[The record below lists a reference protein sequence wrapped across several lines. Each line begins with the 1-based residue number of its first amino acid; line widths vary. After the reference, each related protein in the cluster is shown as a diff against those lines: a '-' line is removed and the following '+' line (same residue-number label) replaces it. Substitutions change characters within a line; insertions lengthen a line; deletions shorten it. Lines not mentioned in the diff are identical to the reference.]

1 MDQDFQKAITDYDLS
16 EKAQHALT
24 INDINDCS
32 SFLSVNVKKLYY
44 TEKGHK
50 QTIDELSCFQS
61 MLTKEKEILNEIL
74 QAKPDSI
81 KLTEKK
87 KNKETSSNSIEKL
100 IDEKG
105 LPQKKHIIIQE
116 LHIQNH
122 IGVPKKDMPSRENAR
137 DGFVRFVQNENF
149 SVRATNVLL
158 QNCYSLDDF
167 TSLTEEKLVSFPNCG
182 RKTVREILTFL
193 AENCSD
199 GVPSPPLPLVK
210 QLATPPEDSSI
221 ERLPLFSFKRLHEFA
236 VEQLHPGFQGN
247 LKNKDLALSV
257 RTLNILDELQLETI
271 GEVMLTPGSELL
283 KQPNFGKKCL
293 RELQDVVCELCANEA
308 KQEHLSLPPTE
319 HSLAIL
325 PLFSSQRF
333 RGVSVTD
340 LHHGFHA
347 TTKLSELII
356 SHRTSNALTRLG
368 VLSIGEVMLTPG
380 DELLRIKGFGRKSL
394 KEVRDTVRSLCFS
407 DSQLEEQN
415 AVDYSSYDAMVACF
429 VSQCLKS
436 QRNQNLFKQRFCFTE
451 GKAPTLEEL
460 GQQFDITRERTR
472 QILKKGLNKLR
483 IKQNLDK
490 LRSFWQQLDE
500 LVMKG
505 GGLVKLGTLSTV
517 LQAHYDWP
525 TPPFPPALGQFL
537 LLKEPD
543 AVFKQDDDLLT
554 IPSPCQSCR
563 VPREL
568 LQKFDFET
576 TKSFHIQVVAAR
588 LSDHCKAQCPEG
600 KPVSTFY
607 PAFIEGLVENS
618 DGLLMLYDDVVLPSK
633 RWREKYCDNLEDVAC
648 QVLENHG
655 EPMHFREIANSIRQA
670 NNNFKDISDRNTHA
684 SISRY
689 DSIELIN
696 RGTYGLKSW
705 GLGGYRSVS
714 TAVEQFID
722 EKGLPQKRQDIITA
736 LQGEFSEQNITA
748 ALNVETRFTS
758 IGEGFYDRPP
768 NWHQRTCQGLI
779 KLLPE
784 PVADFANY
792 LVSRNNNTSYKL
804 VMAFI
809 FIRSMNEDGSIY
821 LYKLKDM
828 FYNFYRSRHKKG
840 LVVELDSSVMSH
852 IDELAPADMKNKA
865 SKEPLKSFLYTDF
878 FQDYSQHGTKL
889 KLADHLVAEL
899 RKETTRNTLLITILK
914 AIDDYFLKISPAEY
928 PSIVTPPL
936 NVAESC
942 QEFKRHE
949 PGAEAEHHSPSITI
963 KKKRRGKIKL

>member
-1 MDQDFQKAITDYDLS
+1 MLKQKN
-16 EKAQHALT
+16 EALR
-24 INDINDCS
+24 
-32 SFLSVNVKKLYY
+32 KKID
-44 TEKGHK
+44 TERN
-50 QTIDELSCFQS
+50 L
-61 MLTKEKEILNEIL
+61 
-74 QAKPDSI
+74 I
-81 KLTEKK
+81 KLIEKK
-87 KNKETSSNSIEKL
+87 ENRNTKAASNAK
-100 IDEKG
+100 
-105 LPQKKHIIIQE
+105 IIQDY
-116 LHIQNH
+116 
-122 IGVPKKDMPSRENAR
+122 IGIPIKDMPLRDDAR
-137 DGFVRFVQNENF
+137 DNFVRFVRNKNF
-149 SVRATNVLL
+149 SVRAANVLL
-158 QNCYSLDDF
+158 QNCCSLDDF
-167 TSLTEEKLVSFPNCG
+167 TSLTEENLLSFPNCG

-199 GVPSPPLPLVK
+199 GVPAPPLPLK
-210 QLATPPEDSSI
+210 EQLAAAPEESSI

-257 RTLNILDELQLETI
+257 RALNILDELQLETI

-283 KQPNFGKKCL
+283 KQPNFGEKCL
-293 RELQDVVCELCANEA
+293 RELQDVVRELCADEA
-308 KQEHLSLPPTE
+308 KQHHLSLPPTE

-380 DELLRIKGFGRKSL
+380 DELLRINGFGRKSL
-394 KEVRDTVRSLCFS
+394 KEVRDTVRLLCFS
-407 DSQLEEQN
+407 NSQVEEQD
-415 AVDYSSYDAMVACF
+415 AVNYSSYDAMVGCF
-429 VSQCLKS
+429 VGQCLKN

-451 GKAPTLEEL
+451 GKAPTLEDL

-483 IKQNLDK
+483 KKQNMDR

-517 LQAHYDWP
+517 LQAHYEWP
-525 TPPFPPALGQFL
+525 TPPFSPALGQFL

-543 AVFKQDDDLLT
+543 AILKQDDDLLT
-554 IPSPCQSCR
+554 IPCPCEGCSL
-563 VPREL
+563 PRKR
-568 LQKFDFET
+568 LQRFDFET
-576 TKSFHIQVVAAR
+576 TESFHIQVVAAR

-607 PAFIEGLVENS
+607 PAFIERLVENS
-618 DGLLMLYDDVVLPSK
+618 DGLFMLYDDVVLPSK
-633 RWREKYCDNLEDVAC
+633 RWREKYCDKLEDVAG
-648 QVLENHG
+648 QVLENRG
-655 EPMHFREIANSIRQA
+655 EPMHFREIAKSIRQA
-670 NNNFKDISDRNTHA
+670 NENFKDLSDRNTHA

-748 ALNVETRFTS
+748 ALTVETRFTS
-758 IGEGFYDRPP
+758 IGEGFYDRPS

-809 FIRSMNEDGSIY
+809 FIRSMDEDGSIY

-852 IDELAPADMKNKA
+852 IDELAPADIKNKA
-865 SKEPLKSFLYTDF
+865 IRRPLESFLHTDF
-878 FQDYSQHGTKL
+878 FQDYSQNGAKL
-889 KLADHLVAEL
+889 KLAAHLVAKL
-899 RKETTRNTLLITILK
+899 REDTTRNTLLITILK
-914 AIDDYFLKISPAEY
+914 AIDDYFLKINPAGY
-928 PSIVTPPL
+928 PSIESPPL
-936 NVAESC
+936 KVAEAC
-942 QEFKRHE
+942 QEFKQHDAE
-949 PGAEAEHHSPSITI
+949 PEAEQHPPSITI
-963 KKKRRGKIKL
+963 KKKKRGKIKL